1 MLKEF
6 IKEQKREMRALRSN
20 KLFQEFMQKAKADP
34 AKKLKQ
40 EGEATKTPDEPGH
53 ALVATL
59 DLIRNTA
66 EKQKRKMHGVWS
78 AFGQPYAPLGVPE
91 VVREI
96 SVDLAPNDFFVSH
109 VHVHIGDDVQW

>member
-6 IKEQKREMRALRSN
+6 IKEQKSEMRALRSN

-34 AKKLKQ
+34 AKKHKQ
-40 EGEATKTPDEPGH
+40 EGDTTKTPDEPGH

-66 EKQKRKMHGVWS
+66 EKQKRKMQGVWS

-91 VVREI
+91 VVGCLSI
-96 SVDLAPNDFFVSH
+96 NLYVACCLKQKVLTSS
-109 VHVHIGDDVQW
+109 QTS